1 MASLTRPHHLYGN
14 ACGTFA
20 SVNALGRASAGND
33 LLTVIHEFRFSCQSW
48 PGGCMWNSF
57 SWQISAWME
66 GSLIGRGLFL
76 GFPTS
81 HLRHP
86 QFSQSKRMVPVQPL
100 SILDIG
106 LHVVRPKQIIWIL
119 VMIRFLTIGGDFTSS
134 PPSTS
139 AATSVQSDQRE
150 LGLIVA
156 DGLGRGPQRCS
167 VPPCV

>member
-1 MASLTRPHHLYGN
+1 MWKSLL
-14 ACGTFA
+14 
-20 SVNALGRASAGND
+20 
-33 LLTVIHEFRFSCQSW
+33 
-48 PGGCMWNSF
+48 
-57 SWQISAWME
+57 WQIIAGME

-81 HLRHP
+81 HLRYQ

-139 AATSVQSDQRE
+139 AATSVQSDQRVHGRVSAASPFKQS
-150 LGLIVA
+150 LGEDHHVS
-156 DGLGRGPQRCS
+156 R
-167 VPPCV
+167 

>member
-1 MASLTRPHHLYGN
+1 MGGGIYGR
-14 ACGTFA
+14 GISWTGEYMWYSF
-20 SVNALGRASAGND
+20 
-33 LLTVIHEFRFSCQSW
+33 FRK
-48 PGGCMWNSF
+48 
-57 SWQISAWME
+57 IIAWME

-81 HLRHP
+81 HLRYQ

-119 VMIRFLTIGGDFTSS
+119 VMIRFLTIGGDCASS

-139 AATSVQSDQRE
+139 AAISVQSDQLVHGRVSAAARFKQS
-150 LGLIVA
+150 LGSSSQV
-156 DGLGRGPQRCS
+156 GLGEDHNGVVCHHVSR
-167 VPPCV
+167 